1 LSGELSRCCDP
12 FWDADAHIGPK
23 TPFGSNRR
31 GLPAGQGLK
40 IETIQAGVGMDQGDE
55 ARRYTAGIGAAR
67 AYELVRK
74 ELVVEFG
81 ADFFRSYIDQ
91 LRLVAE
97 MDGVLLFRAGSRVA
111 QDRLRQQVQHRLEA
125 RMRVYVPNMGPTEIL
140 LENEIPED
148 VLSLADARIEPHRAA
163 AEQQHLPALDFD
175 NFCVDESNHRAFTV
189 AQMIAAGA
197 GTPFPTWLVH
207 SPPGCGKTH
216 LLTAIARG
224 ATAQGRK
231 VLMMTGQEFLEQFQ
245 SALHK
250 KRDSS
255 VFKDMVRAPDML
267 IIDDFHRICGK
278 KATEEEAFDAFYDV
292 TRRGGQVVLAA
303 NHGAEGL
310 AGLDETLR
318 AKLKGAAA
326 SEINE
331 PGPALRR
338 RILDQRVAFHARG
351 TPGFNVAPEAL
362 DMIADR
368 MHVTGRELDG
378 AVCQLLIEWKISGG
392 TTVTLDAAATAL
404 QNKLSDSAE
413 RRITVQLVQKV
424 VARHYGMTPQQL
436 LERTRRHAI
445 ARPRQVAM
453 FLACKMTHASL
464 PDIGQRFGGFD
475 HTTIM
480 YARDRIAALAET
492 DANLKAE
499 LENVARAIRREP

>member
-1 LSGELSRCCDP
+1 MEP
-12 FWDADAHIGPK
+12 
-23 TPFGSNRR
+23 RR
-31 GLPAGQGLK
+31 SPAG
-40 IETIQAGVGMDQGDE
+40 T
-55 ARRYTAGIGAAR
+55 GAAR

-74 ELVVEFG
+74 ELLVEFG
-81 ADFFRSYIDQ
+81 ADFFRSYIDS

-97 MDGVLLFRAGSRVA
+97 VDGELMFRAGSQVA
-111 QDRLRQQVQHRLEA
+111 QERLRQQVQHRLEA
-125 RMRVYVPNMGPTEIL
+125 RLRVYAPEVGPVRIL
-140 LENEIPED
+140 LAHEIPQD
-148 VLSLADARIEPHRAA
+148 VLDLADARFEKPVVAA
-163 AEQQHLPALDFD
+163 APERAYGADGFSFD
-175 NFCVDESNHRAFTV
+175 NFCVDPSNHRAFTV

-197 GTPFPTWLVH
+197 GVTFPVWLVH
-207 SPPGCGKTH
+207 SAPGCGKTH
-216 LLTAIARG
+216 LLSAIARD
-224 ATAQGRK
+224 AVAQGRK
-231 VLMMTGQEFLEQFQ
+231 TLMLTGQEFLEMFQ

-255 VFKDMVRAPDML
+255 SFKDMVRAPDLL

-278 KATEEEAFDAFYDV
+278 KATQEEAFDTFHDV

-310 AGLDETLR
+310 EGLDDALR

-326 SEINE
+326 TEITE
-331 PGPALRR
+331 PDEALRR
-338 RILDQRVAFHARG
+338 RILDTRVAHHARANA
-351 TPGFNVAPEAL
+351 GFAVAPDAL
-362 DMIADR
+362 DMIARR

-392 TTVTLDAAATAL
+392 TKVTLEAAANAL
-404 QNKLSDSAE
+404 QSKLADVAE

-424 VARHYGMTPQQL
+424 VARHYGMTVQQL

-453 FLACKMTHASL
+453 YLACKMTHASL

-480 YARDRIAALAET
+480 YARDRIAELVAGDPTANAEI
-492 DANLKAE
+492 DNI
-499 LENVARAIRREP
+499 ARAIRREP